1 MEVLTLIIIAIG
13 LSFDSFAVSISCGLV
28 QKEIKFT
35 EASKIAFILAL
46 FQGLMPVAGWFI
58 GGQVKTYVINIDHWI
73 AFSLLFIIGIK
84 MIIDSRKEKC
94 DKNLNHLKFTVVVTL
109 AIATSIDAFIIGIG
123 FALIEVNIYLAII
136 IIGAITFLISM
147 LGMLCGKKTGEKFGP
162 KMEIVGGLILISIG
176 LKILIE
182 HLFFQ

>member
-1 MEVLTLIIIAIG
+1 MEVLTLLIIAIG
-13 LSFDSFAVSISCGLV
+13 LSFDSFAISISCGLV
-28 QKEIKFT
+28 HKDIKFSD
-35 EASKIAFILAL
+35 AAKIAFLLAL

-58 GGQVKTYVINIDHWI
+58 GSQVKMYIINIDHWV
-73 AFSLLFIIGIK
+73 AFSLLFFIGLK
-84 MIIDSRKEKC
+84 MIIDSKKEKC
-94 DKNLNHLKFTVVVTL
+94 DKNINPLKFTVAITL

-123 FALIEVNIYLAII
+123 FALIEVNIYLAVI

-147 LGMLCGKKTGEKFGP
+147 LGMLCGKKTGEKFGS
-162 KMEIVGGLILISIG
+162 KMEIIGGLILISIG